1 MACITNFHAT
11 ALYQGHIDPRERAGN
26 SCTGHTE
33 GKLLTVNYADFISS
47 HRHSLIS
54 TVEKMMV
61 GPLFTLPAIIVML
74 P

>member
-33 GKLLTVNYADFISS
+33 GKLLTVNYADFIPS

-54 TVEKMMV
+54 PV
-61 GPLFTLPAIIVML
+61 GIIRIGLLFTMPVLKVVL
-74 P
+74 L

>member
-33 GKLLTVNYADFISS
+33 GKLLTVNYADFIPS

-54 TVEKMMV
+54 TVGIMMV
-61 GPLFTLPAIIVML
+61 GLLFTMPVLKVML
-74 P
+74 L